1 MTPGCL
7 RWQSGELF
15 DFLNVRGRL
24 HEGAARRFFQQ
35 LITGIEACHA
45 AGAHVLRTV
54 VAFVHDGSC
63 SCPEAGAWLT
73 AHLAEHHNALCQLVP
88 KALQLL

>member
-1 MTPGCL
+1 MQLSSKRLKQGTAVLTAAWSVCAARHVVRVLRMTPGCL
-7 RWQSGELF
+7 RLQSGELF

-45 AGAHVLRTV
+45 AGVETL
-54 VAFVHDGSC
+54 C
-63 SCPEAGAWLT
+63 SPA
-73 AHLAEHHNALCQLVP
+73 NLC
-88 KALQLL
+88 A

>member
-1 MTPGCL
+1 LHSIICIPHNVWLLL
-7 RWQSGELF
+7 RQAGELF

-45 AGAHVLRTV
+45 AGALLLC
-54 VAFVHDGSC
+54 VARLPPGWAVK
-63 SCPEAGAWLT
+63 L
-73 AHLAEHHNALCQLVP
+73 EHGRKPVSTFLMLCHH
-88 KALQLL
+88 

>member
-1 MTPGCL
+1 MTPGCV

-45 AGAHVLRTV
+45 AGGELLCMLP
-54 VAFVHDGSC
+54 AFLPDRSLT
-63 SCPEAGAWLT
+63 SLGA
-73 AHLAEHHNALCQLVP
+73 AVG
-88 KALQLL
+88 